1 MASPPANE
9 RRPVSGFFQAC
20 SGELDIMRKR
30 LLDMEQ
36 VLLPELMGSPRFHE
50 SIPLQEA
57 LQQFDWLIQ
66 HLGELQQLLSV
77 ASLRELREG
86 GISIGD
92 AIQAIRLAEVA
103 ERMASAL
110 EPQDAIEVYPL
121 AIRSGAV

>member
-1 MASPPANE
+1 MSSPSANE
-9 RRPVSGFFQAC
+9 RRSVSDFFQAC

-50 SIPLQEA
+50 SAPLQEA
-57 LQQFDWLIQ
+57 VQQFDWLIQ

-86 GISIGD
+86 GITIGD
-92 AIQAIRLAEVA
+92 AIKAIRLAEVS
-103 ERMASAL
+103 ERMAIAL
-110 EPQDAIEVYPL
+110 EPQDVIDEYAR
-121 AIRSGAV
+121 AIRSGAA